1 MPKDIETIKARATV
15 ADFQAGRIG
24 EIADDARWLLQKEGA
39 SIPLELRGML
49 QGLVEHADAV
59 SKAFAAV
66 NAVHEKSVQRAAST
80 N

>member
-1 MPKDIETIKARATV
+1 MPKDIESIKARATV
-15 ADFQAGRIG
+15 ADFQAGRVA
-24 EIADDARWLLQKEGA
+24 EIADDVRWLLQKEGV

-59 SKAFAAV
+59 SRAFAAV
-66 NAVHEKSVQRAAST
+66 NAVHEQHVKKAKSA